1 MVQKSLSK
9 RVVVCCFGFVEVRIF
24 GDMNAEWRAFVY
36 VSGYSLVCQKR
47 VIERIVS
54 AWFYRQYGD
63 APEVSD
69 NRMRERMS
77 MKSKMLGALALL
89 TLIGALFVMQSADQ
103 RTPTV
108 DAATVSID
116 ALNVG
121 TCLTTNDDVF
131 KGDCDILMND
141 ADGTANDWEVRAKKT
156 EVSTL
161 YATYAHDPKTASDE
175 PRAILTDSDLLEI
188 SIADSGR
195 DKRTG
200 VLIRGASY
208 DGVNDNDDTGDPI
221 GIFDEDRA
229 GSLAAVIAKDLSDDK
244 LGFDRAADGDLTDT
258 THDIV
263 FTSDEHDGSADGI
276 EVYQGATVNA
286 SVIGN
291 SGNLTLN
298 FTRAECIG
306 DASECTATTN
316 TDKIW
321 QFDPGDFDVENG
333 AEVRFYGCVDV
344 DGDTTCGQDTSDAI
358 KNLKDFLTV
367 DEDKSNGEATGDT
380 APWLGVNVSVP
391 TGKDIVIL
399 AIYYRT
405 SEAEHLVGGEKP
417 YYCGADEVEND
428 HTLYQ
433 NDDEVWRCDDPDTP
447 NTKENVEAKL
457 RGVSR
462 VDYTADEKADN
473 DALSVQVKSDG
484 DDTSQKLWLKET
496 DIFSGRYHGFVRLTD
511 SNGDR
516 VNSDTARSNWG
527 LVTGGATGETK
538 EKAAVLGVESG
549 PVTVEYTDSAGKKQT
564 LRIEIDHRPPTIS
577 VDSPANGDSSGDQ
590 SPDFSGVIEDSDSGL
605 VDKSFRLLVDNVANN
620 ADFVVDEPNADDVT
634 VVSGKTVV
642 TYSEEYDGYSDTND
656 TFGVVDAEDLYEL
669 GDDSCDNADHC
680 YIESEE
686 YDDGANRGTFDDS
699 VRLDLQNRK
708 GITSTDVD
716 TRDQEFDIDFQA
728 FVLDMAGNVGF
739 SDSDPT
745 SPRFINDLGTKAADR
760 KEPNVL
766 GYYSA
771 HVITLDEK
779 DPVIDADQTATGF
792 YGRSNKKNVNDRY
805 GIVVAF
811 DGPID
816 SSSVST
822 STFTVEL
829 DDKSMASVV
838 DVSVDKEYVFLKL
851 ASELASDATPTI
863 DIAAG
868 EKVEDMAGN
877 ETFGKEVKA
886 FEANDGISP
895 KLTVTLSGGSGSGT
909 ATEGPESLTKDKI
922 TVHVASDEA
931 LQGAPRIIVACS
943 NLRWNE
949 DTDATEEENEVDS
962 KHDIG
967 DFVARHDGTF
977 ETKPSIDPVTTRP
990 RVSNTKAAG
999 KTYDYTCG
1007 YDSNDDNFGDDFTWT
1022 EVSSLSR
1029 PGENWEYTWQKPAG
1043 TPGKDATALADG
1055 KLTAVAFA
1063 RDRSKHGTD
1072 DSMENWGSAS
1082 AEFTLDTALS
1092 NPKEDGGG
1100 DLQPEDGGTSK
1111 EDRPFILIEFNEN
1124 TTVTLDSVEIDDVEV
1139 SSEFEQPQ
1147 LGRFVYWP
1155 QSLSKGKHEVEV
1167 EATDA
1172 AGNERSFEF
1181 SFTVEARAKFLI
1193 ELQAGWNAISV
1204 PADPVDTAIGTVFSD
1219 PAIETVIGWDTQG
1232 WRIAVRRDGVW
1243 ESNHQ
1248 YGALNEIRAKYGY
1261 WVKSAAFIDQPVALK
1276 GPISRSLSGAP
1287 SVIGIDTNP
1296 GWNFVGVVD
1305 QQGTQTEDDFGETL
1319 KDSQDKPLTASEYL
1333 NPSYVRAYTWD
1344 PTFSRFE
1351 VLREKDT
1358 MTIGKGVWVYY
1369 PETGGIA
1376 P

>member
-1 MVQKSLSK
+1 
-9 RVVVCCFGFVEVRIF
+9 
-24 GDMNAEWRAFVY
+24 
-36 VSGYSLVCQKR
+36 
-47 VIERIVS
+47 
-54 AWFYRQYGD
+54 
-63 APEVSD
+63 
-69 NRMRERMS
+69 

-141 ADGTANDWEVRAKKT
+141 VAGTANDWEVRAKKT

-175 PRAILTDSDLLEI
+175 PRAILADSDLLEI
-188 SIADSGR
+188 SISDSGR
-195 DKRTG
+195 DKRSPII
-200 VLIRGASY
+200 VLAPSGGPSI
-208 DGVNDNDDTGDPI
+208 D
-221 GIFDEDRA
+221 
-229 GSLAAVIAKDLSDDK
+229 AKDDPDNP
-244 LGFDRAADGDLTDT
+244 GQTINATDADALTVIQNLLADNSSVS
-258 THDIV
+258 IV
-263 FTSDEHDGSADGI
+263 GQDNKTDVTAKSRT
-276 EVYQGATVNA
+276 GATGMTIHA
-286 SVIGN
+286 DDDIAPN
-291 SGNLTLN
+291 SGNFTLN
-298 FTRAECIG
+298 FDGTGAAADPMDVNGNIRFFGCIPANDVTDCDIDG
-306 DASECTATTN
+306 ADAGI
-316 TDKIW
+316 D
-321 QFDPGDFDVENG
+321 
-333 AEVRFYGCVDV
+333 
-344 DGDTTCGQDTSDAI
+344 DTELQDITSS
-358 KNLKDFLTV
+358 LEV
-367 DEDKSNGEATGDT
+367 DEDNSSGANSTSNI
-380 APWLGVNVSVP
+380 APWLAVNASVP
-391 TGKDIVIL
+391 TGKDILIY
-399 AIYYRT
+399 AIYYET
-405 SEAEHLVGGEKP
+405 SKVENLVGGQAYSYGCAEGFSLKRTTDAEMNATTNPITTPWKCEK
-417 YYCGADEVEND
+417 VENGI
-428 HTLYQ
+428 TTQ
-433 NDDEVWRCDDPDTP
+433 NASKIRSKDGDETGNDAGY
-447 NTKENVEAKL
+447 K
-457 RGVSR
+457 
-462 VDYTADEKADN
+462 VDYTSDEIADN
-473 DALSVQVKSDG
+473 DALLVQVKSDG
-484 DDTSQKLWLKET
+484 DTTSQNLWLEET
-496 DIFSGRYHGFVRLTD
+496 GRFTGRYHGFVRLTD

-527 LVTGGATGETK
+527 LETKDATGATDADDK
-538 EKAAVLGVESG
+538 VAVLGVESG
-549 PVTVEYTDSAGKKQT
+549 PVTVEYRDSDGKKQT
-564 LRIEIDHRPPTIS
+564 LRIEIDNRPPTIS
-577 VDSPANGDSSGDQ
+577 VDSPANGASSGDQ

-605 VDKSFRLLVDNVANN
+605 VDESFRLVVDNIANN
-620 ADFVVDEPNADDVT
+620 EDYVVDEPNADLVT
-634 VVSGKTVV
+634 VKSGKTVV
-642 TYSEEYDGYSDTND
+642 TYSDDYAGYSNTND
-656 TFGVVDAEDLYEL
+656 TFGIVDAAVLYDL

-699 VRLDLQNRK
+699 VRLDLQSST
-708 GITSTDVD
+708 GSSSTDVD
-716 TRDQEFDIDFQA
+716 TRDKEFDIDFQA

-760 KEPNVL
+760 KKPNVL

-851 ASELASDATPTI
+851 ASELASDATPMI

-868 EKVEDMAGN
+868 YKVEDMAGN

-977 ETKPSIDPVTTRP
+977 DKKPEIKPVTTKP
-990 RVSNTKAAG
+990 RVSNTNAAG

-1124 TTVTLDSVEIDDVEV
+1124 TTVTLDSVELDDVEV

-1181 SFTVEARAKFLI
+1181 SFTVEARGKFLI